1 MLSLYLAA
9 VYLYLIQDN
18 VHEYTVRKTNGD
30 LFEVVRGWW
39 AIGMV
44 GHGLHAQ

>member
-1 MLSLYLAA
+1 MLSLHLAN
-9 VYLYLIQDN
+9 VYLYLIHDN
-18 VHEYTVRKTNGD
+18 VRVCTVRKTNGD